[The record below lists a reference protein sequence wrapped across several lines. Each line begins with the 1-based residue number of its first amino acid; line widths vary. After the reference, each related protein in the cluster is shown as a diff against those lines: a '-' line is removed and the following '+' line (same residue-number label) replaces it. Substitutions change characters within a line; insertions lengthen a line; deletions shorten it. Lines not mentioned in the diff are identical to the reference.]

1 MKPWQFGN
9 TSVRSATRL
18 RDGLIVL
25 ADSGRE
31 GALRGQDGDL
41 AWRDI
46 LGEAGVVELG
56 DDQTY
61 SVGRKWRAAMCR
73 LGFLYD
79 DVGAAIQSKVG
90 KMDYITPSGHRLIE
104 AVSGPAQQECYLR
117 SLAGLWLDV
126 SSNRH
131 KVAGDFSPLRHVLRV
146 LRELEA
152 TTGSSGITAVEFA
165 VFVQTTDDTTA
176 VGSIVKEIVAHRKKR
191 MASANKKKFDDAAI
205 IAEAK
210 AEGAVSPSTYRDYM
224 DMNLRYLRATG
235 LFNAF
240 GRGIS
245 LVPLKGVLIDGL
257 ISQTTPPENVNAYW
271 VQLTNGAELPTDNK
285 ASAERALVYV
295 RKEAEK
301 RGIKVKAA
309 PAPGAAV
316 ADISRLRHDIELSLA
331 LDDEMQFYRDQRTA
345 WEEIAEFLALLN
357 GKKPAAGS
365 DIIIPS
371 SEGPAYFEWTLWRA
385 FLAINTLANAPFE
398 ARKFA
403 VDQDMRPLSHAPGG
417 GPDLVFEFDKFVLV
431 VEVTLSTS
439 VRQEG
444 TEGVPVR
451 HHVHLVQKE
460 YPTKPVYGLFIAP
473 KLAPSTVDTFK
484 ARKWY
489 PPEGGDAVEV
499 SIVPAKLQQFRD
511 LFVAMFLGDEA
522 TPEVMLDVVEKAIDE
537 AAKHDSPSK
546 WEKAIDSIFEGTAA
560 ALVA

>member
-1 MKPWQFGN
+1 
-9 TSVRSATRL
+9 L

-31 GALRGQDGDL
+31 GELRGQDGDL

-56 DDQTY
+56 DDETY
-61 SVGRKWRAAMCR
+61 SVGRKWRSAMCR

-79 DVGAAIQSKVG
+79 DVGADIQGKVG
-90 KMDYITPSGHRLIE
+90 AMDYITPNGHRLIE
-104 AVSGPAQQECYLR
+104 AASGPAQQECYLR
-117 SLAGLWLDV
+117 ALAGMWLDV
-126 SSNRH
+126 SSSRH

-146 LRELEA
+146 LRELEVA
-152 TTGSSGITAVEFA
+152 TGSSGISAVEFA
-165 VFVQTTDDTTA
+165 VFVQTTDDTSDA
-176 VGSIVKEIVAHRKKR
+176 VSIVKEILSHRKKR
-191 MASANKKKFDDAAI
+191 LASTNKKKFDDAAI

-224 DMNLRYLRATG
+224 DMNLRYLKATG
-235 LFNAF
+235 LFHAF

-245 LVPLKGVLIDGL
+245 LVSLRGVLIDGL
-257 ISQTTPPENVNAYW
+257 ISQTTPPKTTTDYW
-271 VQLTNGAELPTDNK
+271 VQLTNGAVLPTDNM
-285 ASAERALVYV
+285 ASAEKALGYV

-301 RGIKVKAA
+301 RGIKVEAA

-316 ADISRLRHDIELSLA
+316 ADISRLRHDIELKLA
-331 LDDEMQFYRDQRTA
+331 LDDEVHFYHAQRTA

-357 GKKPAAGS
+357 GKKPEKGS

-371 SEGPAYFEWTLWRA
+371 GEGPAYFEWTLWRA
-385 FLAINTLANAPFE
+385 FLAINTLANTPFE

-439 VRQEG
+439 IRQEG

-451 HHVHLVQKE
+451 HHVHLVQTE

-499 SIVPAKLQQFRD
+499 SIVPAKLAQFRD
-511 LFVAMFLGDEA
+511 LFVAMFLGDKA
-522 TPEVMLDVVEKAIDE
+522 TPDVMLDVVEKALGE
-537 AAKHDSPSK
+537 AAKHESPSK
-546 WEKAIDSIFEGTAA
+546 WEKAIDSIFEGATAA
-560 ALVA
+560 IVA

>member
-1 MKPWQFGN
+1 MKPWQLGN

-25 ADSGRE
+25 AGSGRE
-31 GALRGQDGDL
+31 GALRGHDGDL

-56 DDQTY
+56 DDETY

-79 DVGAAIQSKVG
+79 DVGADIQSEVG
-90 KMDYITPSGHRLIE
+90 KMDYITPSGHRLIQ
-104 AVSGPAQQECYLR
+104 AASGPAQQECYLR
-117 SLAGLWLDV
+117 ALAGIWLDV
-126 SSNRH
+126 SSDRH

-146 LRELEA
+146 LRELDA
-152 TTGSSGITAVEFA
+152 RTRSSGITSVEFA
-165 VFVQTTDDTTA
+165 IFVQTTDDRTA
-176 VGSIVKEIVAHRKKR
+176 AGSIVKEILAHRRKRLASTNKKR
-191 MASANKKKFDDAAI
+191 FDDAAI

-224 DMNLRYLRATG
+224 DMNLRYLKATG
-235 LFNAF
+235 LFHAF

-257 ISQTTPPENVNAYW
+257 ISQTTPPTTATEYW
-271 VQLTNGAELPTDNK
+271 VQLSNGAELPTDNK
-285 ASAERALVYV
+285 VSAVKALGYV
-295 RKEAEK
+295 RKEAAK
-301 RGIKVKAA
+301 RGIKVMAT

-316 ADISRLRHDIELSLA
+316 ADISRLRHDIELKLA
-331 LDDEMQFYRDQRTA
+331 LDDEMHFYRAQRTA
-345 WEEIAEFLALLN
+345 WGEIAEFLALFN
-357 GKKPAAGS
+357 GKKPEKGS

-371 SEGPAYFEWTLWRA
+371 GEGPAYLEWTLWRA

-439 VRQEG
+439 IRQEG

-451 HHVHLVQKE
+451 HHVHLVQTE
-460 YPTKPVYGLFIAP
+460 YPKKPVYGLFIAP

-499 SIVPAKLQQFRD
+499 SIVPAKLEQFRD
-511 LFVAMFLGDEA
+511 LFVAMFLGDQA
-522 TPEVMLDVVEKAIDE
+522 TPEVMLEVVEKALAE
-537 AAKHDSPSK
+537 AAKHELPSK
-546 WEKAIDSIFEGTAA
+546 WETAIDSIFAGVTAT
-560 ALVA
+560 LVA